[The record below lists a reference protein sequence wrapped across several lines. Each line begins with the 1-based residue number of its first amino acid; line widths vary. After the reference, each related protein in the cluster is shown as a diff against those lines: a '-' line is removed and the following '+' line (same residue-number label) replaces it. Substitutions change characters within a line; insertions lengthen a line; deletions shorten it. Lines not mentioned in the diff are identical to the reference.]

1 MLCAADKMEVM
12 SFPWNGRQPVEPITV
27 KHGEDQLKVTSS
39 KKILSVVL
47 DSSLNF
53 KEHIQE
59 KMKAEFAALT
69 SMVGFVVYHR
79 GCSQSVYI
87 RLFKALVLPVIEH
100 GAPC

>member
-1 MLCAADKMEVM
+1 ME
-12 SFPWNGRQPVEPITV
+12 PVTI

-47 DSSLNF
+47 DSCLNF

-59 KMKAEFAALT
+59 KMKAGFAALT
-69 SMVGFVVYHR
+69 SIVGFVVDLR

-87 RLFKALVLPVIEH
+87 RLFKALVLPVIKHE
-100 GAPC
+100 APCLS